1 MSLYI
6 IGIGGT
12 GAKCLEA
19 IANLAAVGLL
29 NESERTEQTIHSL
42 FIDADETNGS
52 LARSLNTL
60 SLYQKCYSLFAQNR
74 QSSPWIQT
82 QVRSLGLWSPF
93 SRTSTDKKLG
103 ALFSYSTLKQNSPE
117 LGSLFDVL
125 FTRDEREATL
135 DVGFRG
141 RPAIGSAVM
150 SQVDLD
156 RLDEDVWRTLIE
168 RIQVDI
174 GSGWLP
180 RIVLFGSMF
189 GGTGASGL
197 PTIGRLL
204 SNKLRVAQVRNRV
217 PIACV
222 FLLPYFS
229 FTPSGTLAEGEVFAR
244 ADQFLLNTEAALR
257 YYLTQAQQATE
268 QAFDSV
274 YLLGNQSLSQV
285 EFSIGKQ
292 TQRNKPHFVELYAA
306 LAARHFLLNSN
317 AETAAEAASVVLVS
331 RQTQGTLAWRDLPD
345 PQVTQP
351 ALSNGVRFAYVWLSN
366 IAPELARAKAVGVD
380 RFQRDSPWFN
390 KFFQPKTS
398 AIERMAGL
406 GGEALANFNDAKE
419 QDAIAAVSEWCKD
432 FLRWLTEMHQCDEEA
447 ISLFRT
453 DRLTTLT
460 GQQVSSEDEL
470 SKLVVGV
477 EFDRNKQ
484 AIDTIPNLKL
494 NLDRDWTPSGF
505 GKGTVGLVRALYFL
519 CKS

>member
-19 IANLAAVGLL
+19 VANLAAVGLL
-29 NESERTEQTIHSL
+29 NNEVGQAEQTIHSL

-52 LARSLNTL
+52 LARSVNTF
-60 SLYQKCYSLFAQNR
+60 SLYQRCYSLFAHSR
-74 QSSPWIQT
+74 QSSPWMQT
-82 QVRSLGLWSPF
+82 QLRSLGLWSPF

-117 LGSLFDVL
+117 LGCLFDVL
-125 FTRDEREATL
+125 FTQGEREATL

-156 RLDEDVWRTLIE
+156 GLDEEVWRTLIE
-168 RIQVDI
+168 RVQTDI
-174 GSGWLP
+174 GSGLLP

-204 SNKLRVAQVRNRV
+204 SNKLRLAQVRGRV

-229 FTPSGTLAEGEVFAR
+229 FTPTAAAEGEVFAR

-257 YYLTQAQQATE
+257 YYLSQAQQATE

-292 TQRNKPHFVELYAA
+292 SQRNKPHFVELYAA
-306 LAARHFLLNSN
+306 LAARHFLLNSK
-317 AETAAEAASVVLVS
+317 AETTAEAASVVLMS
-331 RQTQGTLAWRDLPD
+331 RQIQGTVSWRDLPD
-345 PQVTQP
+345 PAATQV
-351 ALSNGVRFAYVWLSN
+351 ALSNGVRFAYVWLAN
-366 IAPELARAKAVGVD
+366 IAPELARAKQVGVD
-380 RFQRDSPWFN
+380 RFQRDVPWFN
-390 KFFQPKTS
+390 KFFQPRTS
-398 AIERMAGL
+398 IVGRMAGL
-406 GGEALANFNDAKE
+406 GNSAMADFNDATE
-419 QDAIAAVSEWCKD
+419 QDTIVAISEWCKD
-432 FLRWLTEMHQCDEEA
+432 FLRWVAELQQCDEET
-447 ISLFRT
+447 IRLFRT
-453 DRLTTLT
+453 ERLMTLT
-460 GQQVSSEDEL
+460 GQQIVAEDEL
-470 SKLVVGV
+470 SRLVLGI
-477 EFDRNKQ
+477 ETDRNKQ
-484 AIDTIPNLKL
+484 AGDTIPNLKL
-494 NLDRDWTPSGF
+494 KLDRDWTSSDF
-505 GKGTVGLVRALYFL
+505 GKGTVGLARSLYSL
-519 CKS
+519 CTF